1 MRCRIADTWTPLRV
15 ISSPSRKMRPAW
27 IGSSRLTQRRSVPL
41 SAPAR
46 SDDDE
51 HLAEID
57 AEVDAV
63 QHEVVAEALA
73 NRLETD
79 HRRAVRLARFDGCR
93 RDAHCPV
100 G

>member
-27 IGSSRLTQRRSVPL
+27 IGSSRLTQRRSVLFPL
-41 SAPAR
+41 LRP
-46 SDDDE
+46 DDYE

-79 HRRAVRLARFDGCR
+79 HRGAVRLARLYGCCCN
-93 RDAHCPV
+93 AH
-100 G
+100 